1 VETTGEAAAREP
13 YSGTRLALVI
23 FAVSV
28 ALCVTAPLVNSGV
41 YLFVPVLGI
50 VSLIVSVRGRSWWTI
65 PLGLLELI
73 SPAILYF
80 IVDYILWHS

>member
-1 VETTGEAAAREP
+1 MIA
-13 YSGTRLALVI
+13 
-23 FAVSV
+23 
-28 ALCVTAPLVNSGV
+28 
-41 YLFVPVLGI
+41 
-50 VSLIVSVRGRSWWTI
+50 GRPWWTI

>member
-1 VETTGEAAAREP
+1 MEATEGTAEHVP
-13 YSGTRLALVI
+13 YSATRIALII
-23 FAVSV
+23 FALSV

-41 YLFVPVLGI
+41 YLLVPLLGVI
-50 VSLIVSVRGRSWWTI
+50 SLVVSVRGRSWWTI

-73 SPAILYF
+73 SPAVLYF